1 MLFGFVL
8 ACLDES
14 KPKFSD
20 VFKKFVP
27 VLRKDY
33 GLILCLMAFFLV
45 SLRMKKLPSFS
56 SSTQRNKLAIIDH
69 MPPSFGQS
77 WALIHM
83 FLAIELLLFAFARV
97 QD

>member
-14 KPKFSD
+14 KPKFSV
-20 VFKKFVP
+20 VFKHFFVP
-27 VLRKDY
+27 VLRKAC

-45 SLRMKKLPSFS
+45 SLRLKKLPSFS
-56 SSTQRNKLAIIDH
+56 SSTQRNKLTIIDH

-77 WALIHM
+77 
-83 FLAIELLLFAFARV
+83 
-97 QD
+97 